1 MRQKIIT
8 DELLLQKQEEHR
20 RIEKLKLLER
30 LKEKDV
36 THNMDV
42 SREPTSLVENGD
54 FLVVRPVP
62 VDRLPSTTYVQGKPL
77 KGT

>member
-1 MRQKIIT
+1 
-8 DELLLQKQEEHR
+8 
-20 RIEKLKLLER
+20 
-30 LKEKDV
+30 
-36 THNMDV
+36 MDV